1 MPAQL
6 SECLL
11 VIVGEGRREAGD
23 ETGVK
28 AGQETFHHSGG
39 RNGRADYGPAAG
51 TTGPS
56 GPTSVKPH

>member
-11 VIVGEGRREAGD
+11 VKRREAGD
-23 ETGVK
+23 KTGVK